1 MRLTLSEPNGILSNQ
16 RELLLAEEIWLG
28 FYIAGIIVGLAG
40 LFWGFW
46 ASQVKPF
53 PINLVGGIVSV
64 ICLLLALICV
74 VLVCVPD
81 FLG

>member
-1 MRLTLSEPNGILSNQ
+1 M
-16 RELLLAEEIWLG
+16 G